1 MRFRHPDGSVV
12 HLAYCSNVHPAET
25 VSGLVG
31 QLRSYAAG
39 VRATLG
45 ADLLGVG
52 LWLPAPAARVLARDP
67 AALADF
73 RRELEVLRLEI
84 VTVNAFPY
92 GGFHDEVVKGA
103 VYHPDWSETARLDYT
118 VDCATVLARL
128 LPDDAVEGSISTVP
142 LGWRSP
148 WFADRDAAARQ
159 RLGELAD
166 ELGKISA
173 EAGRPIRVG
182 LEPEPGCV
190 IDTTQDAVD
199 RLAGFVDTDSIGVC
213 LDTCHLAT
221 GFEEGADAVQRIT
234 AAGLSVVKAQAS
246 AALHADDPSSPE
258 VRAALAA
265 YAEDRFLHQVRE
277 PRGTRVGA
285 RIEGRDDL
293 PAALGGRRPL
303 PGKNPWRVHFHVPV
317 HAELAPPLRSTSDH
331 LAASL
336 GALVGGDHPVTRHV
350 EVETYTW
357 SVLPEG
363 SRPTDTD
370 GLVAGIAAEVAWVR
384 DRLLEHGLDQITG
397 SAA

>member
-1 MRFRHPDGSVV
+1 V

-25 VSGLVG
+25 VGGLLG
-31 QLRSYAAG
+31 QLRSYAASI
-39 VRATLG
+39 RSTLG

-67 AALADF
+67 SALADF
-73 RRELEVLRLEI
+73 RRELVALRLEV
-84 VTVNAFPY
+84 VTLNAFPY
-92 GGFHDEVVKGA
+92 AGFHDNVVKGA
-103 VYHPDWSETARLDYT
+103 VYHPDWSEAARLDYT
-118 VDCATVLARL
+118 LDCATVLARL
-128 LPDDAVEGSISTVP
+128 LPDDAAEGSISTVP

-148 WFADRDAAARQ
+148 WYADRDAAARQ

-166 ELGKISA
+166 ALGKVSA

-190 IDTTQDAVD
+190 IDTTQDAVE
-199 RLAGFVDTDSIGVC
+199 RLAGVVDTDSIGVC

-221 GFEEGADAVQRIT
+221 GFEDGADAVRRLA

-246 AALHADDPSSPE
+246 AALHADEPSSPE

-277 PRGTRVGA
+277 QRGA
-285 RIEGRDDL
+285 RVDARDDL

-303 PGKNPWRVHFHVPV
+303 PGRNPWRVHFHVPV
-317 HAELAPPLRSTSDH
+317 HAELAAPLRSTSDH
-331 LAASL
+331 LDASL
-336 GALVGGDHPVTRHV
+336 GALVGGDHPVTRHL

-363 SRPTDTD
+363 SRPTDTH

-384 DRLLEHGLDQITG
+384 DRLLEHGLEQITG

>member
-25 VSGLVG
+25 VDGLLS
-31 QLRSYAAG
+31 QLREYAAG
-39 VRATLG
+39 IRTSLG

-52 LWLPAPAARVLARDP
+52 LWLPAHAARVLARDP
-67 AALADF
+67 AALTDF
-73 RRELEVLRLEI
+73 RRELDDLRLEV
-84 VTVNAFPY
+84 VTLNAFPY
-92 GGFHDEVVKGA
+92 AGFHDEVVKRA
-103 VYHPDWSETARLDYT
+103 VYHPDWSETGRLDYT

-128 LPDDAVEGSISTVP
+128 LPEDAAEGSISTVP

-148 WFADRDAAARQ
+148 WLADRDATARQ
-159 RLGELAD
+159 RLGELSEA
-166 ELGKISA
+166 LGKISA

-190 IDTTQDAVD
+190 IDTTADAVE
-199 RLAGFVDTDSIGVC
+199 RLAGLVDTDTIGVC

-221 GFEEGADAVQRIT
+221 GFEEGADAVRRVT
-234 AAGLSVVKAQAS
+234 EAGLSVVKAQAS
-246 AALHADDPSSPE
+246 AALHAQDPSSPE

-277 PRGTRVGA
+277 PRGARVE
-285 RIEGRDDL
+285 RRDDL

-303 PGKNPWRVHFHVPV
+303 PGKHPWRVHFHVPV
-317 HAELAPPLRSTSDH
+317 HAEPAAPLTSTSAH
-331 LAASL
+331 LADSL

-357 SVLPEG
+357 SVLPEA
-363 SRPTDTD
+363 SRPTDAQ
-370 GLVAGIAAEVAWVR
+370 GLVTGIAAEVAWVR
-384 DRLLEHGLDQITG
+384 DRLLEHGLEQITG

>member
-25 VSGLVG
+25 VGGLLG

-39 VRATLG
+39 VRTTLG

-73 RRELEVLRLEI
+73 RRELGALRLEI
-84 VTVNAFPY
+84 VTLNAFPY

-103 VYHPDWSETARLDYT
+103 VYHPDWSESARLDYT

-128 LPDDAVEGSISTVP
+128 LPDDAAEGSISTVP

-148 WFADRDAAARQ
+148 WYADRDAAARQ

-166 ELGKISA
+166 ALGKVSA

-190 IDTTQDAVD
+190 IDTTQDAVE
-199 RLAGFVDTDSIGVC
+199 RLAGVVDTDSIGVC

-221 GFEEGADAVQRIT
+221 GFEEGADAVRRIT

-246 AALHADDPSSPE
+246 AALHAEDPSSPE

-277 PRGTRVGA
+277 LRGA
-285 RIEGRDDL
+285 RVDGRDDL

-303 PGKNPWRVHFHVPV
+303 PGRNPWRVHFHVPV
-317 HAELAPPLRSTSDH
+317 HAELAAPLRSTSDH
-331 LAASL
+331 LDASL
-336 GALVGGDHPVTRHV
+336 GALVGGDKPVTRHV

-363 SRPTDTD
+363 SRPTDTH

-384 DRLLEHGLDQITG
+384 DRLLEHGLEQITG

>member
-1 MRFRHPDGSVV
+1 VRFRHRDGSVV

-25 VSGLVG
+25 VAGLLG
-31 QLRSYAAG
+31 QLRSYAAS
-39 VRATLG
+39 VRTTLG

-67 AALADF
+67 AVLADF
-73 RRELEVLRLEI
+73 RRELDALRLEV

-92 GGFHDEVVKGA
+92 GGFHDQVVKGA
-103 VYHPDWSETARLDYT
+103 VYHPDWSEAARLDYT

-128 LPDDAVEGSISTVP
+128 LPDDAAEGSISTVP

-148 WFADRDAAARQ
+148 WFADRDAVARQ

-166 ELGKISA
+166 ALGKISA

-190 IDTTQDAVD
+190 IDTTQDAVE
-199 RLAGFVDTDSIGVC
+199 RLADVVDTASIGVC

-221 GFEEGADAVQRIT
+221 GFEEGADAVRRIT
-234 AAGLSVVKAQAS
+234 VAGLSVVKAQAS
-246 AALHADDPSSPE
+246 AALHAEDPSSPE

-277 PRGTRVGA
+277 RRGA
-285 RIEGRDDL
+285 RVDGRDDL

-317 HAELAPPLRSTSDH
+317 HAELAAPLRSTSDH
-331 LAASL
+331 LDASL
-336 GALVGGDHPVTRHV
+336 GALVGGGHPVTRHL

-363 SRPTDTD
+363 SRPTDTH

-384 DRLLEHGLDQITG
+384 DRLLEHGLEQITG